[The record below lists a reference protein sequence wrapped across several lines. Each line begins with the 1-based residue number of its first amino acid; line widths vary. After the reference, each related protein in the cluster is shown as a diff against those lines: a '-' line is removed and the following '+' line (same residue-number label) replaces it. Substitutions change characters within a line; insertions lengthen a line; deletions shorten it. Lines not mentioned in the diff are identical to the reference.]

1 MEETAGAVD
10 WSVGRYERTA
20 AALAPAAA
28 VLVAVAGLRPG
39 ERVVDV
45 GCGTG
50 DVALLAAAAGAQVV
64 AVDPAPRLLDV
75 TREEARRRD
84 LDVTCERGVAS
95 SLPVPDGS
103 CDCLLSGFGVIFSP
117 DAEAT
122 AGEVARV
129 LTAGGR
135 LLLTAWLPGGALG
148 ALAMT
153 AERLVRAATGA
164 PPPSPGFAWHD
175 PTSLGELFAPHDM
188 ATSVDG
194 PHELVFSAG
203 SPEEYLDAELEH
215 HPLARTGFGA
225 LREHG
230 AADAAHAALLQVL
243 RDHNESSDAFRST
256 SRYVVVTARRG

>member
-1 MEETAGAVD
+1 MDEPAGAVD

-28 VLVAVAGLRPG
+28 VLVAAAGLRPG

-50 DVALLAAAAGAQVV
+50 NVALLAAAAGTRVV

-75 TREEARRRD
+75 TREEARRRG

-129 LTAGGR
+129 LAGGGR

-203 SPEEYLDAELEH
+203 S
-215 HPLARTGFGA
+215 R
-225 LREHG
+225 
-230 AADAAHAALLQVL
+230 
-243 RDHNESSDAFRST
+243 RST
-256 SRYVVVTARRG
+256 STQSSSTTRSPGRGSGRCASAGAPTRRTPRCCRCSGTTTRAATPSGAPAATSW